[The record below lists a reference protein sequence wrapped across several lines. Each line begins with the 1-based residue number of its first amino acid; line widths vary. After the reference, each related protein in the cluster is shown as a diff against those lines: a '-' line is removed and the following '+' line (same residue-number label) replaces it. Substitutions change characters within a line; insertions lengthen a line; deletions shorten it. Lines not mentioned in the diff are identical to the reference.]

1 MRGPRETVECRQL
14 DTVGQNF
21 AVPHTRFS
29 FRYTAGISDAVNQE
43 MFGESNAIA
52 LRIGAC
58 EQMAPRL
65 LVER

>member
-1 MRGPRETVECRQL
+1 M
-14 DTVGQNF
+14 GQNF